1 MANGNGHSDAWK
13 WLTGGGSV
21 LAVVMGFSLTTAK
34 DAKIALEVAA
44 QHGQEM
50 LEIRAEIKGIR
61 DELFAR
67 TRERYTASDA
77 DKDMKAIFYRIGEVE
92 KDLEKATQ
100 FISDHHRLSAT
111 ASVVLLLAWPL
122 FFHCAWRHTRISQ
135 LTPRLRRRTKRSRP
149 SIPNWR
155 TTQKPW
161 KKHWS
166 MP

>member
-50 LEIRAEIKGIR
+50 LEIRADIKGIR
-61 DELFAR
+61 DELYAR

-77 DKDMKAIFYRIGEVE
+77 DKDMKAILYRIGEIE

-100 FISDHHRLSAT
+100 FISDHHRLDESY
-111 ASVVLLLAWPL
+111 
-122 FFHCAWRHTRISQ
+122 H
-135 LTPRLRRRTKRSRP
+135 KE
-149 SIPNWR
+149 NN
-155 TTQKPW
+155 
-161 KKHWS
+161 
-166 MP
+166 